1 MKKALYIALIVFL
14 TSGTWSCSAKWHLR
28 KAISKDPGLM
38 KETHIVVYDTLVTER
53 VQADTSFYFY
63 QIDTVVLKQDR
74 LTMKYF
80 FNHDSTVYLSGECEA
95 DTVIR
100 EITVQAPPQVVYKDS
115 KPDIWFT
122 LAFVFVCA
130 IALWGL
136 FRRRE

>member
-1 MKKALYIALIVFL
+1 
-14 TSGTWSCSAKWHLR
+14 
-28 KAISKDPGLM
+28 
-38 KETHIVVYDTLVTER
+38 LVTER

-63 QIDTVVLKQDR
+63 QIDTVVMKQDR

-100 EITVQAPPQVVYKDS
+100 QITVKAPPQVMYKDKLHS
-115 KPDIWFT
+115 WWFYV
-122 LAFVFVCA
+122 AFALVSA
-130 IALWGL
+130 IALWGQ